1 MKGPSEIVKESWSLG
16 DIEFESTE
24 SFRVPVARLFS
35 YVADLRNLPSWRQEV
50 RKVERLS
57 TGEGAAV
64 PGDSFVLDVLQGDSP
79 VEVRVEIS
87 ALEKNRLLELEI
99 YSSSYRA
106 LELYRFEEDGGNTR
120 LEFSF
125 KARRPGLLVRTLTL
139 FMGSAFR
146 EDLDKKLAS
155 LRSAVEERE
164 SVRSRLRQYGAAVHE
179 RLCPAFEEARV
190 SYPPASVLLLGLKQ
204 ERVLDVYA
212 RDRGGDLAFIRRY
225 PVLGASGTAGP
236 KLREGD
242 RQVPEGV
249 YAIDELNPNSRFHL
263 SLRVGYPNAFDRAR
277 AKEAGRADLGGDI
290 MIHGGDSSA
299 GCLAIGDKAVEE
311 LFVLAADCGL
321 ANTRLVLSPVDFRKR
336 ELPLSCWNR
345 AAWTE
350 ELYDSIRIELAGLP
364 EVEAGLSGGL
374 GTVGI

>member
-1 MKGPSEIVKESWSLG
+1 MKGPSEIVKDSWSLG
-16 DIEFESTE
+16 DIEFERTE
-24 SFRVPVARLFS
+24 SFRVPVARLFG
-35 YVADLRNLPSWRQEV
+35 YVADLSNLPSWRQEIRTV
-50 RKVERLS
+50 ASLS
-57 TGEGAAV
+57 SVEGAAV
-64 PGDSFVLDVLQGDSP
+64 PGDSFVLDVLQGDSQ
-79 VEVRVEIS
+79 VEVRVEIK

-99 YSSSYRA
+99 SSSSYQA
-106 LELYRFEEDGGNTR
+106 IELYRFEEDGGNTR

-125 KARRPGLLVRTLTL
+125 KATRPGLLVRTLAL
-139 FMGSAFR
+139 FMGFAFR
-146 EDLDKKLAS
+146 EDLEKKLAS

-190 SYPPASVLLLGLKQ
+190 SYPPASVLLVGLKQ

-212 RDRGGDLAFIRRY
+212 RGKGRDLVFICRY
-225 PVLGASGTAGP
+225 PVLGASGAAGP

-249 YAIDELNPNSRFHL
+249 YTLDELNPNSRFHL

-277 AKEAGRADLGGDI
+277 AKEDGRLGLGGDI
-290 MIHGGDSSA
+290 MIHGGSSSA

-311 LFVLAADCGL
+311 LFVLVADCGL
-321 ANTRLVLSPVDFRKR
+321 ANARLVLSPVDFRER
-336 ELPLSCWNR
+336 ELPLSCWNL

-350 ELYDSIRIELAGLP
+350 ELYDSIRLELADLP
-364 EVEAGLSGGL
+364 EVEAGSRAGL
-374 GTVGI
+374 GA

>member
-16 DIEFESTE
+16 DVEFERTE

-35 YVADLRNLPSWRQEV
+35 YVADLGNLPSWRQEV

-57 TGEGAAV
+57 SGEGAAV
-64 PGDSFVLDVLQGDSP
+64 SGDSFVLDVLQGDSP

-87 ALEKNRLLELEI
+87 AFEKNRLLELEI
-99 YSSSYRA
+99 SSSSYRA

-125 KARRPGLLVRTLTL
+125 KARRPGLLVRTLAL

-179 RLCPAFEEARV
+179 RLCPAFEDARV
-190 SYPPASVLLLGLKQ
+190 SYPPAAVLLLGLKQ
-204 ERVLDVYA
+204 ERVRDVYA
-212 RDRGGDLAFIRRY
+212 RGRGGDLAFIRRY

-249 YAIDELNPNSRFHL
+249 YTIDELNPNSRFHL
-263 SLRVGYPNAFDRAR
+263 SLRVGYPNAFDRVR
-277 AKEAGRADLGGDI
+277 AKEVGRADLGGDI
-290 MIHGGDSSA
+290 MIHGGDSST
-299 GCLAIGDKAVEE
+299 GCLAIGDQAVEE

>member
-1 MKGPSEIVKESWSLG
+1 MKGPSEIVKDSWSLG
-16 DIEFESTE
+16 DIEFERTE
-24 SFRVPVARLFS
+24 SFRVPVARLFG

-50 RKVERLS
+50 RKVASLS
-57 TGEGAAV
+57 SVEGAAV
-64 PGDSFVLDVLQGDSP
+64 PGDSFVLDVLQGDSQ
-79 VEVRVEIS
+79 VEVRVEIK
-87 ALEKNRLLELEI
+87 ALEKNHLLELEI
-99 YSSSYRA
+99 SSSSYQA
-106 LELYRFEEDGGNTR
+106 IELYRFEEDGGNTR

-125 KARRPGLLVRTLTL
+125 KATRPGLLVRTLAL

-146 EDLDKKLAS
+146 EDLEKKLAS

-190 SYPPASVLLLGLKQ
+190 SYPPASVLLVGLKQ

-212 RDRGGDLAFIRRY
+212 RGKGQDLVFIHRY
-225 PVLGASGTAGP
+225 PVLGASGSAGP

-249 YAIDELNPNSRFHL
+249 YTLDELNPNSRFHL

-277 AKEAGRADLGGDI
+277 AKEDGRLGLGGDI
-290 MIHGGDSSA
+290 MIHGGSSSA

-311 LFVLAADCGL
+311 LFVLVADCGL
-321 ANTRLVLSPVDFRKR
+321 ANARLVLSPVDFRER
-336 ELPLSCWNR
+336 ELPLSCWNL

-350 ELYDSIRIELAGLP
+350 ELYDSIRLELVDLP
-364 EVEAGLSGGL
+364 EVEVGSRGGL
-374 GTVGI
+374 GA

>member
-16 DIEFESTE
+16 DVEFERAE
-24 SFRVPVARLFS
+24 NFRVPVARLFG

-57 TGEGAAV
+57 SGEGAAV

-79 VEVRVEIS
+79 VEVRVEIR

-99 YSSSYRA
+99 SSSSYQA
-106 LELYRFEEDGGNTR
+106 IELYRFEEDGGNTR

-125 KARRPGLLVRTLTL
+125 KATRPGLLVRTLAL

-146 EDLDKKLAS
+146 GDLEKKLAG

-179 RLCPAFEEARV
+179 RLCPVFEKARV
-190 SYPPASVLLLGLKQ
+190 SYPPASVLLVGLKQ

-212 RDRGGDLAFIRRY
+212 RGKGRELVFIRRY
-225 PVLGASGTAGP
+225 PVLGASGAAGP

-249 YAIDELNPNSRFHL
+249 YAIEELNPNSRFHL

-277 AKEAGRADLGGDI
+277 AKEDGRSGLGGDI
-290 MIHGGDSSA
+290 MIHGGSSSE

-336 ELPLSCWNR
+336 ELPLSCWNL

-350 ELYDSIRIELAGLP
+350 ELYDSIRIELADLP
-364 EVEAGLSGGL
+364 TAEAGSRGGL
-374 GTVGI
+374 GA

>member
-1 MKGPSEIVKESWSLG
+1 MKGPSEIVKDSWSLG
-16 DIEFESTE
+16 DIEFERTE
-24 SFRVPVARLFS
+24 SFRVPVARLFG
-35 YVADLRNLPSWRQEV
+35 YVADLSNLPSWRQEV
-50 RKVERLS
+50 RTVERLS
-57 TGEGAAV
+57 SVEGAAV
-64 PGDSFVLDVLQGDSP
+64 PGDSFVLDVLQGDSQ
-79 VEVRVEIS
+79 VEVRVEIK

-99 YSSSYRA
+99 SSSSYQA
-106 LELYRFEEDGGNTR
+106 IELYRFEEDGGNTR

-125 KARRPGLLVRTLTL
+125 KARRPGLLVRTLAL

-190 SYPPASVLLLGLKQ
+190 SYPPASVLLVGLKQ

-212 RDRGGDLAFIRRY
+212 RGKGQDLVFICRY
-225 PVLGASGTAGP
+225 PVLGVSGAAGP

-249 YAIDELNPNSRFHL
+249 YTLDELNPNSRFHL

-277 AKEAGRADLGGDI
+277 AKEDGRLGLGGDI
-290 MIHGGDSSA
+290 MIHGGSSSA

-311 LFVLAADCGL
+311 LFVLVADCGL
-321 ANTRLVLSPVDFRKR
+321 ANARLVLSPVDFRER
-336 ELPLSCWNR
+336 ELPLSCWNL

-350 ELYDSIRIELAGLP
+350 ELYDSIRLELADLP
-364 EVEAGLSGGL
+364 EVEAGSRAGL
-374 GTVGI
+374 GA

>member
-1 MKGPSEIVKESWSLG
+1 MKGPSEIVKDSWSLG

-24 SFRVPVARLFS
+24 SFRVPVARLFG

-50 RKVERLS
+50 RKVASLS
-57 TGEGAAV
+57 SVEGAAV
-64 PGDSFVLDVLQGDSP
+64 PGDSFVLDVLQGDSQ
-79 VEVRVEIS
+79 VEVRVEIK

-99 YSSSYRA
+99 SSSSYQA
-106 LELYRFEEDGGNTR
+106 IELYRFEEDGGNTR

-125 KARRPGLLVRTLTL
+125 KATRPGLLVRTLAL

-146 EDLDKKLAS
+146 EDLEKKLAS

-190 SYPPASVLLLGLKQ
+190 SYPPAAVLLLGLKQ

-277 AKEAGRADLGGDI
+277 AKEDGRADLGGDI

-350 ELYDSIRIELAGLP
+350 ELYDSIRSELADLP
-364 EVEAGLSGGL
+364 EADAVLPGGL
-374 GTVGI
+374 GAVGI

>member
-1 MKGPSEIVKESWSLG
+1 MKGPSEIVKDSWSLG
-16 DIEFESTE
+16 DIEFERTE
-24 SFRVPVARLFS
+24 SFRVPVARLFG

-50 RKVERLS
+50 RKVASLS
-57 TGEGAAV
+57 SVEGAAV
-64 PGDSFVLDVLQGDSP
+64 PGDSFVLDVLQGDSQ
-79 VEVRVEIS
+79 VEVRVEIK
-87 ALEKNRLLELEI
+87 ALEKNHLLELEI
-99 YSSSYRA
+99 SSSSYQA
-106 LELYRFEEDGGNTR
+106 IELYRFEEDGGNTR

-125 KARRPGLLVRTLTL
+125 KATRPGLLVRTLAL

-146 EDLDKKLAS
+146 EDLEKKLAS

-190 SYPPASVLLLGLKQ
+190 SYPPASVLLVGLKQ

-212 RDRGGDLAFIRRY
+212 RGKGQDLVFICRY
-225 PVLGASGTAGP
+225 PVLGASGAAGP

-249 YAIDELNPNSRFHL
+249 YTLDELNPNSRFHL

-277 AKEAGRADLGGDI
+277 AKEDGRLGLGGDI
-290 MIHGGDSSA
+290 MIHGGSSSA

-311 LFVLAADCGL
+311 LFVLVADCGL
-321 ANTRLVLSPVDFRKR
+321 ANARLVLSPVDFRER
-336 ELPLSCWNR
+336 ELPLSCWNL

-350 ELYDSIRIELAGLP
+350 ELYDSIRLELVDLP
-364 EVEAGLSGGL
+364 EVEVGSRGGL
-374 GTVGI
+374 GA

>member
-16 DIEFESTE
+16 DVEFERTE

-57 TGEGAAV
+57 SGEGAPV

-120 LEFSF
+120 LGFSF
-125 KARRPGLLVRTLTL
+125 KATRPGLLVRTLAL

-146 EDLDKKLAS
+146 GDLEKKLAG

-179 RLCPAFEEARV
+179 RLCPVFEEARV
-190 SYPPASVLLLGLKQ
+190 SYPPASVLLVGLKQ

-212 RDRGGDLAFIRRY
+212 RGKGRELVFIRRY
-225 PVLGASGTAGP
+225 PVLGASGAAGP

-249 YAIDELNPNSRFHL
+249 YAIEELNPNSRFHL

-277 AKEAGRADLGGDI
+277 AKEDGRSGLGGDI
-290 MIHGGDSSA
+290 MIHGGSSSE

>member
-16 DIEFESTE
+16 DIEFERTE
-24 SFRVPVARLFS
+24 SFRVPVARLFG

-50 RKVERLS
+50 RKVTCLASRKG
-57 TGEGAAV
+57 TGVRG
-64 PGDSFVLDVLQGDSP
+64 GSFVLDVLQGDSQ
-79 VEVRVEIS
+79 VEVRVEIK

-99 YSSSYRA
+99 SSSSYQA
-106 LELYRFEEDGGNTR
+106 IELYRFEEDGGNTR

-125 KARRPGLLVRTLTL
+125 KATRPGVLVRTLAL

-146 EDLDKKLAS
+146 EDLEKKLAN
-155 LRSAVEERE
+155 LRSAVEEKE
-164 SVRSRLRQYGAAVHE
+164 SVRGRLRQYGAAVHE

-190 SYPPASVLLLGLKQ
+190 SYPPDFILLVGLKQ
-204 ERVLDVYA
+204 ERVLDVYVRGTG
-212 RDRGGDLAFIRRY
+212 RDLVFIRRY
-225 PVLGASGTAGP
+225 SVLGASGAAGP

-249 YAIDELNPNSRFHL
+249 YTIDELNPNSRFHL

-277 AKEAGRADLGGDI
+277 AKEDGRSGLGGDI
-290 MIHGGDSSA
+290 MIHGGSSSA

-311 LFVLAADCGL
+311 LFVLVADCGL
-321 ANTRLVLSPVDFRKR
+321 ANTRLVLSPVDFRRR
-336 ELPLSCWNR
+336 ELPLSCWNL

-350 ELYDSIRIELAGLP
+350 ELYDSIRVELADLP
-364 EVEAGLSGGL
+364 EAAIGPSGGL
-374 GTVGI
+374 GV

>member
-16 DIEFESTE
+16 DIEFERTE
-24 SFRVPVARLFS
+24 SFRVPVARLFG

-50 RKVERLS
+50 RKVTCLASRKG
-57 TGEGAAV
+57 TGVRG
-64 PGDSFVLDVLQGDSP
+64 GSFVLDVLQGDSQ
-79 VEVRVEIS
+79 VEVRVEIK

-99 YSSSYRA
+99 SSSSYQA
-106 LELYRFEEDGGNTR
+106 IELYRFEEDGGNTR

-125 KARRPGLLVRTLTL
+125 KATRPGVLVRTLAL

-146 EDLDKKLAS
+146 EDLEKKLAN
-155 LRSAVEERE
+155 LRSAVEEKE
-164 SVRSRLRQYGAAVHE
+164 SVRSRLRQYRAAVHE

-190 SYPPASVLLLGLKQ
+190 SYPPDSILLVGLKQ
-204 ERVLDVYA
+204 ERVLDVYVRGTG
-212 RDRGGDLAFIRRY
+212 RDPVFIRRY
-225 PVLGASGTAGP
+225 SVLGASGAAGP

-249 YAIDELNPNSRFHL
+249 YTIDELNPNSRFHL

-277 AKEAGRADLGGDI
+277 AKEDGRSGLGGDI
-290 MIHGGDSSA
+290 MIHGGSSSA

-311 LFVLAADCGL
+311 LFVLVADCGL
-321 ANTRLVLSPVDFRKR
+321 ANTRLVLSPVDFRRR
-336 ELPLSCWNR
+336 ELPLSCWNL

-350 ELYDSIRIELAGLP
+350 ELYDSIRVELADLP
-364 EVEAGLSGGL
+364 EAAIGPSGGL
-374 GTVGI
+374 GV